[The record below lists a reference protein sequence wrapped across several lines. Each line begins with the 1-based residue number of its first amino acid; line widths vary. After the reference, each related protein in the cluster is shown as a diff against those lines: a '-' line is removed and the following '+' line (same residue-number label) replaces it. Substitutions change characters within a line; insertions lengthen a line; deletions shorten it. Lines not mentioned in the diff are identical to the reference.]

1 MTLRRRLTLW
11 YGGLLAVVLAVALA
25 LAYVVHVE
33 DHDADINAAL
43 QAMTDRAAA
52 DVREE
57 LAGGALTSELDLAD
71 LHRMID
77 EPHAVWLFKGS
88 ELLAAAGRADEPAFS
103 AIAPETLALGWH
115 ESWTVDGRVR
125 SVVTEGESETRIVA
139 VVSLADMDAAN
150 AQLRFVLV
158 ILGVGAVFV
167 GVTVGST
174 IAGSALR
181 PVARMTA
188 TASDIAR
195 SRDFSRRVGAPD
207 DSEDELAQLGRTFD
221 EMLASL
227 DAAYRQQQ
235 RFVAD
240 VSHELRTP
248 LTTIRG
254 NAELLAAG
262 ESAPTDQREAVG
274 QIRREAERLSRL
286 VAELLVLARAD
297 AVEAFSPRP
306 VPLDEALMEAFSEL
320 RSMAG
325 PRLRVRGLDAVMVDG
340 ERDRLKELVLVL
352 LDNALRYTPHDGL
365 VEASLA
371 DDGKEAVL
379 RVEDEGIGIALSD
392 VPRVFDRFYRGAAAR
407 RMDASGSGLGLSIAR
422 WIAERHGGTIAIESR
437 EGAGT
442 RVTLRLP
449 LAVSAQPL
457 ENAARR

>member
-1 MTLRRRLTLW
+1 VTLRRRLTLW
-11 YGGLLAVVLAVALA
+11 YGGLLAVVLASALA
-25 LAYVVHVE
+25 LAYVIHVD

-43 QAMTDRAAA
+43 QAMTDQAVA
-52 DVREE
+52 DVHEE
-57 LAGGALTSELDLAD
+57 LAGGALIGELDLVD

-77 EPHAVWLFKGS
+77 EPHAVWLFKGN
-88 ELLAAAGRADEPAFS
+88 ELVAAAGRTDEPSFVAV
-103 AIAPETLALGWH
+103 APERLAQGWH

-125 SVVTEGESETRIVA
+125 SLVTEAEGGTRIVA
-139 VVSLADMDAAN
+139 VTSLAEMDSAN

-174 IAGSALR
+174 IAGSALK
-181 PVARMTA
+181 PVARMTD
-188 TASDIAR
+188 TAAEIAR
-195 SRDFSRRVGAPD
+195 SRDFSRRVGVQD
-207 DSEDELAQLGRTFD
+207 DNEDELARLGVTFD
-221 EMLASL
+221 EMLVSL

-262 ESAPTDQREAVG
+262 ESAPAEQRQAVG

-286 VAELLVLARAD
+286 VGELLVLARAD
-297 AVEAFSPRP
+297 AVEAFAPRP
-306 VPLDEALMEAFSEL
+306 FQLDEVLLEAFGEL
-320 RSMAG
+320 RSVAG
-325 PRLRVRGLDAVMVDG
+325 PRLRVRGIDAVVIDG
-340 ERDRLKELVLVL
+340 ERDRLKELVLLL

-371 DDGKEAVL
+371 DDGKDAVL
-379 RVEDEGIGIALSD
+379 RVDDEGIGIAMSD
-392 VPRVFDRFYRGAAAR
+392 LPRVFDRFYRGAGAR
-407 RMDASGSGLGLSIAR
+407 RMDASGSGLGLPIAR

-449 LAVSAQPL
+449 LRVPARPEGSAK
-457 ENAARR
+457 A